1 MAASPRAVL
10 GEVLADAVPFLAIA
24 IVWSVI
30 MLAFY
35 AVFLFTRPPNVAYEP
50 WVFASV
56 FVVPGIAF
64 LGHILK
70 QAIHG

>member
-1 MAASPRAVL
+1 MTASPRAVIAD
-10 GEVLADAVPFLAIA
+10 VLADALPFLAIA

-35 AVFLFTRPPNVAYEP
+35 AVFLFTRPRNVSYDA

-64 LGHILK
+64 VGHVLK

>member
-1 MAASPRAVL
+1 MPASPRAVV
-10 GEVLADAVPFLAIA
+10 GEVLGDALPFLVIA

-35 AVFLFTRPPNVAYEP
+35 AVFLVTRPRNVSYDA

-64 LGHILK
+64 VGHILK
-70 QAIHG
+70 QALHG